1 MRFVQARP
9 FLALGLLLLAWL
21 VVPTAIKRFVRL
33 SFQEFQA
40 PLEVAASYG
49 RDLQGFWARRTRD
62 PAELVNAARDLQRVN
77 AAYELRL
84 QDEARLRAEVA
95 RLESL
100 LRLPSYAEFRSETA
114 RVVRRDF
121 STWWQSLTIRKGAN
135 HDIRVGSPV
144 IYSGGVVGRV
154 SAVLA
159 TTAVV
164 DLVSSPDFRIAAHLD
179 GDNRPVS
186 FQGGVN
192 PPFRPAEAL
201 LEYVPLDVF
210 ATPTSPRRLLTS
222 GLGGVFPPGLVLG
235 EVYQLEP
242 STDGL
247 FKTGRAR
254 LDPALGRIAEVT
266 VLVPLD
272 PAPLPGE
279 STR

>member
-9 FLALGLLLLAWL
+9 FLALGLLLLVWL
-21 VVPTAIKRFVRL
+21 VLPTALKRVARL

-40 PLEVAASYG
+40 PLEIAASYG

-84 QDEARLRAEVA
+84 QDEARLRGEVA
-95 RLESL
+95 RLEGL
-100 LRLPSYAEFRSETA
+100 LRLPSYAEYRSEPA

-121 STWWQSLTIRKGAN
+121 SVWWQRLTIRKGAN
-135 HDIRVGSPV
+135 YGLRVGSPV

-154 SAVLA
+154 SAVLS

-164 DLVSSPDFRIAAHLD
+164 ELVSSPDFRISAHLE
-179 GDNRPVS
+179 GDDRPIS

-192 PPFRPAEAL
+192 PPLKPAEAL

-210 ATPTSPRRLLTS
+210 ATPSAPRKMLTS

-235 EVYQLEP
+235 EVYLLEP

-254 LDPALGRIAEVT
+254 IDPALGRLAEVT

-272 PAPLPGE
+272 PSPLPGE
-279 STR
+279 VSR